1 MQNSEQKKK
10 LLTTGDIAAHCE
22 VSYETVANWIKG
34 GKLKSH
40 QTPGGHRRI
49 RMEDFIDYLS
59 VHDMPPLNAP
69 ADPNQRR
76 ILVVD
81 DEPGI
86 LKLITPVPSSA
97 KRCPTRCALPATV
110 LRPASRS

>member
-40 QTPGGHRRI
+40 QTPRGATGASAWKTSSTSSPCTTCRR
-49 RMEDFIDYLS
+49 
-59 VHDMPPLNAP
+59 
-69 ADPNQRR
+69 
-76 ILVVD
+76 
-81 DEPGI
+81 
-86 LKLITPVPSSA
+86 
-97 KRCPTRCALPATV
+97 
-110 LRPASRS
+110 